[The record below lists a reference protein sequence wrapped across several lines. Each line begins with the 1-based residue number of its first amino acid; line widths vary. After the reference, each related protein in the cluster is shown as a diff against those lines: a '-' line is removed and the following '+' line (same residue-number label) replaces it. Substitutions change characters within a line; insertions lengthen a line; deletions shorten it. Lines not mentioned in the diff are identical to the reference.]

1 MPATIN
7 ELVAPHGALSVQDAV
22 RLAAFGVVL
31 STMAA
36 SNGGGGGTSSPR
48 TAPGERPDGPERR
61 DAPER
66 LG

>member
-7 ELVAPHGALSVQDAV
+7 ELVTPRGTLGVQDAV
-22 RLAAFGVVL
+22 RLAAFGIVL

-36 SNGGGGGTSSPR
+36 SSGGGSGTASPR
-48 TAPGERPDGPERR
+48 PAPGERS

-66 LG
+66 QDAPERVG

>member
-1 MPATIN
+1 MPVTIN
-7 ELVAPHGALSVQDAV
+7 ELVTPHGMLSVQDAV
-22 RLAAFGVVL
+22 RLVAFGIVL

-36 SNGGGGGTSSPR
+36 GRGGGSGTSSPR
-48 TAPGERPDGPERR
+48 PAPGERPDARERQ